1 MAIEKKNILSRL
13 YIFFVFLTVFFIAII
28 FKLTN
33 IQYAEGDRYI
43 AISEESTIKNDTI
56 HANRGNVYADDGS
69 LLATSM
75 SRYEIRMDASKPDD
89 TVDFEENIQALSV
102 ELSQMLGKPSDY
114 YVRLIRKA
122 RNRTPK
128 PNRYLLIARNVG
140 YLDYQKMKT
149 FPIFNLGMYKGG
161 FIAEQ
166 STKREHPLGK
176 IAERTIGYDDYRG
189 APGIEGAYRKHLRG
203 KQGWRLKQQIAQ
215 GQWKPIN
222 DNNEVEPQD
231 GRDVITTINVNMQD
245 IAHHSLL
252 RQLEHYEAEHGCVV
266 VMETKTGEIKAISNL
281 GRGKSGKYYEKRNY
295 ALWESHE
302 PGSTFKVMSMV
313 AALELKVIDS
323 STVVDTGTGKYRMY
337 GRSIS
342 DSHKGGYGEISAA
355 RALEVSSNIAFARL
369 IDENFNENPNKFIN
383 QLKKMH
389 LDDTLGLPLKGEGK
403 PNIPAPGDVN
413 WSKNALP
420 SIAYGYNLLL
430 TPLQTLTFYNAIAND
445 GEMVKPRL
453 VKEIRSWDK
462 KVKVF
467 EKEIINSKICSSTTI
482 NKVQEMLKN
491 VVVRGTG
498 KKLYE
503 DNFSMAGK
511 TGTARTEYRNFEEW
525 NKDKKYISSFTGYFP
540 VDNPKYSC
548 IVVIHKPNL
557 EKGYHGADVS
567 GPVFKDIAQKIYTD
581 APLLKEISNKE
592 PKFASVNGD
601 FEKYNN
607 ALEKQ
612 LKTVPNVT
620 GMVGM
625 DAVSLLENL
634 GFRVIFIG
642 NGKVKNQSIEIGEKV
657 VRGATIKLELA

>member
-1 MAIEKKNILSRL
+1 MATEKKNILSRL
-13 YIFFVFLTVFFIAII
+13 YIFFVFLTLFFIAII
-28 FKLTN
+28 YQLTN
-33 IQYAEGDRYI
+33 IQYVDGDKYRSL
-43 AISEESTIKNDTI
+43 SEKRTIKNDTI

-89 TVDFEENIQALSV
+89 NTVFEENIQALSV
-102 ELSQMLGKPSDY
+102 ELSKMLGKPSDY
-114 YVRLIRKA
+114 YVRLIRQA
-122 RNRTPK
+122 RNRKPK
-128 PNRYLLIARNVG
+128 PNRYLFIARNIG

-149 FPIFNLGMYKGG
+149 FPIFNLGMYGGG

-189 APGIEGAYRKHLRG
+189 APGIEGAYKTFLKGSYGVRRKQR
-203 KQGWRLKQQIAQ
+203 ISQ
-215 GQWKPIN
+215 GQWKPIS
-222 DNNEVEPQD
+222 DTNEVEPQD

-252 RQLEHYEAEHGCVV
+252 RQLEYYEAEHGCVV

-302 PGSTFKVMSMV
+302 PGSAFKVMSMV

-337 GRSIS
+337 GRNIS
-342 DSHKGGYGEISAA
+342 DSHRGGYGKISAA

-369 IDENFNENPNKFIN
+369 VDENFNKNPNKFIN

-389 LDDTLGLPLKGEGK
+389 LDDKLGLPIKGEGK
-403 PNIPAPGDVN
+403 PNIPAPGDNN

-430 TPLQTLTFYNAIAND
+430 TPLQTLTFYNAIANN
-445 GEMVKPRL
+445 GEMVKPRM

-462 KVKVF
+462 KVEIF
-467 EKEIINSKICSSTTI
+467 NKEVIDSKICSSTTI
-482 NKVQEMLKN
+482 SKVQEMLKN

-498 KKLYE
+498 QKLYD

-511 TGTARTEYRNFEEW
+511 TGTARTEYANFEEW

-540 VDNPKYSC
+540 AENPKYSC

-557 EKGYHGADVS
+557 KKGYYGADVS

-581 APLLKEISNKE
+581 APLLKEIINVE
-592 PKFASVNGD
+592 PKFASVTSD
-601 FEKYNN
+601 FEKYNSVS
-607 ALEKQ
+607 EKQ

-620 GMVGM
+620 GMVVM

-634 GFRVIFIG
+634 GLKVTFFG

-657 VRGATIKLELA
+657 VKGATIKLELS